1 MDASRWRV
9 ALVGVAVSGLVLAA
23 CGASAT
29 INQAISSIGASP
41 YLQVHL
47 SATFT
52 GAATASDQ
60 QVLNELSFDIIESST
75 SGQSLTSSA
84 SNVSAEVD
92 VNVGSQSLASVRDVA
107 NNLYVELNAQALS
120 SLPGVNLSQQEIA
133 SLELVFA
140 NRWFEIPESLL
151 RTYEATKS
159 PTEAQKAK
167 EQAIA
172 QQIVKNVTAVIEKT
186 KYTTLPN
193 GGYSET
199 GTLKSIVNAVLPTIV
214 KLEGH
219 AIPTGK
225 VAGTY
230 KIAVTMSGS
239 TATGAS
245 IAITA
250 PNGTSG
256 NATVALNATITHNTQ
271 SVVAP
276 TDATVITPA
285 LIAQLEGQVS
295 SA

>member
-186 KYTTLPN
+186 N
-193 GGYSET
+193 YSET